1 MFERVNM
8 KKISIVLLL
17 VSLCGIAQAQFQSDD
32 EVVTAALNQKKFS
45 ENLGR
50 HHVSFGFLGYFKSTS
65 GDFELPGFDLSQGTG
80 QYLNYRY
87 SFDKNVDLA
96 VDVRGWTSDE
106 EVNGLKGEV
115 TAGGVGIGLRY
126 NLGSAGGRL
135 FPYIQGNVYS
145 ATEEYKLSY
154 AGLSITGNNNEDPAL
169 GFGVNGGVEIKLG
182 KLISIPIEANYLYG
196 KPLDDISGYGVTGGI
211 SFNWGDVN

>member
-1 MFERVNM
+1 MFIRGNM
-8 KKISIVLLL
+8 KKISVLILL
-17 VSLCGIAQAQFQSDD
+17 ASLCGMAQAQFQSDD

-50 HHVSFGFLGYFKSTS
+50 HHISLGFLGYFKSTS
-65 GDFELPGFDLSQGTG
+65 GDFKLPGFDLSQGTG

-96 VDVRGWTSDE
+96 VDIRAWTSDE

-126 NLGSAGGRL
+126 NPGNIGERL
-135 FPYIQGNVYS
+135 FPYLQANVYS
-145 ATEEYKLSY
+145 VTEEYKLSY
-154 AGLSITGNNNEDPAL
+154 VGLSITGNNEDPEV
-169 GFGVNGGVEIKLG
+169 GFGVNGGFEIKLG

-196 KPLDDISGYGVTGGI
+196 KPLDDISGYGFTGGI